1 MNLKRFFVF
10 FLLLVAGVAL
20 VGCTG
25 PQGPKGDK
33 GDPGVQGPQGPQ
45 GIQGEKGDDGA
56 QGPTGPK
63 GEEGPK
69 GPKGEPGEDG
79 VEVLFRVNEGWL
91 QQKYADED
99 DTKWRNVFYFG
110 ELAIWAK
117 DYTVEFDALGGTFE
131 GDAVLTDLVYQSEVA
146 LPQPTKEGYKF
157 LGWSDGEKVY
167 TDKYV
172 VEKDVKLIATYREAE
187 FNVTFKGEG
196 NLPTA
201 GGYATIQEL
210 ADEIVALFNSTGK
223 ADAVVTEEEKF
234 QGTTHPNVKYVFSDA
249 ANLAKYKWMFEF
261 FLEDITAVQAGG
273 QAETVDNTYNEMFE
287 LLPKLIAGDTAA
299 INGSY
304 PNGRSC
310 LRQFIHEMI
319 NADSTTD
326 EGHASYSYYSSDY
339 KTPEMIA
346 KILEAAGG
354 SLKFKP
360 SDKLPIPT
368 REGFFFEGWYDA
380 NGNKVESVQDDCE
393 LTAKWIALEEMVFV
407 VTFDLA
413 GGQWAEGYE
422 LPATI
427 NGNFKPATPVRD
439 GFKFLGWFDETG
451 KQVEVITGDAAL
463 TAKWEEVRFT
473 VTYNGNGG
481 IVAKQTILDFGN
493 EMVELFNSPTE
504 ADKVLTTYTGFQG
517 STHPNVKYVFD
528 DAETLAK
535 YKWFLE
541 YTLAEMKATAEAAGK
556 TGEEYYTNTVEM
568 LEKMI
573 AGDTKAISGSYANGR
588 TAFRQFIHLL
598 INKADPKYPGNKAY
612 NFFIPDFA
620 DAANQAKFE
629 ALLPASEK
637 VSVVVGE
644 GAELLV
650 PTKEGCEFL
659 GWYDADGNKVEEIVA
674 DVELTAK
681 WSSPALARVTPDKAA
696 KTVNGG
702 SYITNN
708 ESYPDPSFYADGGLK
723 FNYVNQGLLTNKF
736 EAVNFAY
743 VTLTIGALNQNTKQ
757 GEDAVPAFTVY
768 GLNANGD
775 TVAKASL
782 DSVIV
787 GENLFVLQGDAI
799 VQVKLI
805 MTDYPFD
812 GEKFCNV
819 NIAGLV
825 VEESKAVTPEQP
837 EQPEQPEEPEQP
849 AEPTYTE
856 VEVTPENY
864 VEKLAAA
871 VEFTAFKFAAGTYAE
886 AVTVSVNNVKFEGPN
901 AGKAGNAADRAEE
914 AVFSANVTVAAAV
927 KGFAFDGFKVTD
939 NFQLFLNDGNEDVA
953 FQNNVTEATKGT
965 NDGIVNVVSGTVK
978 NVKVNYNYSAE
989 LANYRF
995 IRSAAI
1001 VDGLEVIGNDIT
1013 GSSNH
1018 YDFLNCTDGSI
1029 LKGKVVFKDN
1039 KHVNSA
1045 QSFLYVKFVG
1055 VLDCTIS
1062 GNYLEGQASTAID
1075 FREMK
1080 EDGAV
1085 KFVIEY
1091 NEFQYSGLDWGP
1103 IRVRAAGYDDNDS
1116 LSILV
1121 ENNKIIET
1129 YCTMDDG
1136 TARFIN
1142 NPSYTDGT
1150 GKFDK
1155 IYTIGK
1161 NYYEV
1166 DGAAFTALTDAN
1178 FGGAA
1183 ASIAEAY
1190 AKAED
1195 VPAKK

>member
-20 VGCTG
+20 VGCG
-25 PQGPKGDK
+25 PQGEKGEKGDK
-33 GDPGVQGPQGPQ
+33 GDPGIAGPQGPQ
-45 GIQGEKGDDGA
+45 GEQGLPGADGA
-56 QGPTGPK
+56 QGPQGPK

-69 GPKGEPGEDG
+69 GDKGDPGEDG
-79 VEVLFRVNEGWL
+79 VEVLFRMHEGYL

-110 ELAIWAK
+110 ELAIWTK
-117 DYTVEFDALGGTFE
+117 DYTIELDSLGGTLE
-131 GDAVLTDLVYQSEVA
+131 GEATLTDLVYKSEVA
-146 LPQPTKEGYKF
+146 LPQPTKEGYIF
-157 LGWSDGEKVY
+157 IGWSDGAKVY

-172 VEKDVKLIATYREAE
+172 VEKDVKLIATYKEAE

-210 ADEIVALFNSTGK
+210 ADEIVALFNGTGK
-223 ADAVVTEEEKF
+223 ADAVVTVEEKF

-261 FLEDITAVQAGG
+261 FLEDITAVQASG

-368 REGFFFEGWYDA
+368 REGYYFEGWFDA
-380 NGNKVESVQDDCE
+380 NGNKVESVTDDCE
-393 LTAKWIALEEMVFV
+393 LEAKWTLLEEKVFT
-407 VTFDLA
+407 VTYDLA
-413 GGQWAEGYE
+413 GGNWADGYT
-422 LPATI
+422 LPEVI
-427 NGNFKPATPVRD
+427 KGNFKAPNPVRE
-439 GFKFLGWFDETG
+439 GFKFLGWFNEKG
-451 KQVEVITGDAAL
+451 QQVEAVVEDAAL
-463 TAKWEEVRFT
+463 TAKWEEVKFT

-556 TGEEYYTNTVEM
+556 TEEEYYTNTIEM

-637 VSVVVGE
+637 VTVVVGE

-659 GWYDADGNKVEEIVA
+659 GWYDANGNKVEEIVA

-681 WSSPALARVTPDKAA
+681 WTTPALVRITIANKEI
-696 KTVNGG
+696 KGG
-702 SYITNN
+702 TYLTNN
-708 ESYPDPSFYADGGLK
+708 ENYPNPSFYKDGGIK
-723 FNYVNQGLLTNKF
+723 FNYVNQGLLTDTFAAQNL
-736 EAVNFAY
+736 AY
-743 VTLTIGALNQNTKQ
+743 VTLTINALNQNTKE
-757 GEDAVPAFTVY
+757 GNSDVPAFTVY
-768 GLNANGD
+768 GLNASGA
-775 TVAKASL
+775 TVAKATL
-782 DSVIV
+782 ESVKV
-787 GENLFVLQGDAI
+787 GDNLFVLQGDAM
-799 VQVKLI
+799 VQVKVV

-819 NIAGLV
+819 SVAGVV
-825 VEESKAVTPEQP
+825 VEESKAATPEQP
-837 EQPEQPEEPEQP
+837 EEPEQPEQPEQP

-864 VEKLAAA
+864 VEKIAAA
-871 VEFTAFKFAAGTYAE
+871 AEYTAFKFAAGEYNT
-886 AVTVSVNNVKFEGPN
+886 AVTVAVNNVKFVGPN

-914 AVFSANVTVAAAV
+914 AVFAESVTLAVDV
-927 KGFAFDGFKVTD
+927 KGFTFDGFKVTSA
-939 NFQLFLNDGNEDVA
+939 FQLLLSTGNEDVA
-953 FQNNVTEATKGT
+953 LVNNFIEGT
-965 NDGIVNVVSGTVK
+965 SGGKDGILNAAEGSIK
-978 NVKVNYNYSAE
+978 NIKVNYNYSAE
-989 LANYRF
+989 LSNYRF
-995 IRSAAI
+995 IRLGANCE
-1001 VDGLEVIGNDIT
+1001 GLEAIGNDIT
-1013 GSSNH
+1013 GTSNH
-1018 YDFLNCTDGSI
+1018 YDFVNSPGTIS
-1029 LKGKVVFKDN
+1029 GKVVIKDN

-1045 QSFLYVKFVG
+1045 QSFLYCPHMAAI
-1055 VLDCTIS
+1055 DCVIS
-1062 GNYLEGQASTAID
+1062 GNYLEGQANTIID
-1075 FREMK
+1075 FRDVQG
-1080 EDGAV
+1080 DGEF

-1091 NEFQYSGLDWGP
+1091 NEFQYAGLGWMP
-1103 IRVRAAGYDDNDS
+1103 IRIRSNNSDENDKVTV
-1116 LSILV
+1116 LV
-1121 ENNKIIET
+1121 ENNKFIET
-1129 YCTMDDG
+1129 NCVADDG
-1136 TARFIN
+1136 QPEFLNDPAG
-1142 NPSYTDGT
+1142 S
-1150 GKFDK
+1150 K

-1166 DGAAFTALTDAN
+1166 DGKAFTALTDAN
-1178 FGGAA
+1178 FCDCAV
-1183 ASIAEAY
+1183 SFAEAY
-1190 AKAED
+1190 AKADD

>member
-451 KQVEVITGDAAL
+451 KQVEAITGDAAL

-481 IVAKQTILDFGN
+481 IVAKQTILDFGK
-493 EMVELFNSPTE
+493 EIVDLFNAPTE
-504 ADKVLTTYTGFQG
+504 ADKKLTVYENFVNT
-517 STHPNVKYVFD
+517 THPNVKYVFD

-541 YTLAEMKATAEAAGK
+541 YTLAEMKAI
-556 TGEEYYTNTVEM
+556 GENATLGTDHKDAYNNTVEM

-573 AGDTKAISGSYANGR
+573 AGDTAAISGSYANGR
-588 TAFRQFIHLL
+588 TALRQFIHRL
-598 INKADPKYPGNKAY
+598 INKGNNINENTFY
-612 NFFIPDFA
+612 NVYIPDFA
-620 DAANQAKFE
+620 LAENQAKFE
-629 ALLPASEK
+629 ALLPSSEK
-637 VSVVVGE
+637 VTVVVGE

-837 EQPEQPEEPEQP
+837 EQPEEPEQP

-871 VEFTAFKFAAGTYAE
+871 VEFTAFKFAAGEYNT
-886 AVTVSVNNVKFEGPN
+886 AVTVAVNNVKFVGPN

-914 AVFSANVTVAAAV
+914 AVFAEPVTLAVDV
-927 KGFAFDGFKVTD
+927 KGFTFDGFKVTSA
-939 NFQLFLNDGNEDVA
+939 FQLLLSTGNENVA
-953 FQNNVTEATKGT
+953 LVNNFIEGT
-965 NDGIVNVVSGTVK
+965 AGAKDGILNAAEGSVK
-978 NVKVNYNYSAE
+978 NIKVNYNYAAE

-995 IRSAAI
+995 IRMGA
-1001 VDGLEVIGNDIT
+1001 DCEGLEAIGNDIT
-1013 GSSNH
+1013 GTSNH
-1018 YDFLNCTDGSI
+1018 YDFLNAPGKI
-1029 LKGKVVFKDN
+1029 GGKVVIKDN
-1039 KHVNSA
+1039 KHVNSQ
-1045 QSFLYVKFVG
+1045 QSFLYATHMNPI
-1055 VLDCTIS
+1055 DCLIS
-1062 GNYLEGQASTAID
+1062 GNYVEGQANTAID
-1075 FREMK
+1075 FRECNG
-1080 EDGAV
+1080 DGEF
-1085 KFVIEY
+1085 KFVIEF
-1091 NEFQYSGLDWGP
+1091 NEFQYSGLGWMP
-1103 IRVRAAGYDDNDS
+1103 IRVRSNNSDENDKVS
-1116 LSILV
+1116 VLV
-1121 ENNKIIET
+1121 ENNKFIET
-1129 YCTMDDG
+1129 YVAGDVPQFVRDNAG
-1136 TARFIN
+1136 N
-1142 NPSYTDGT
+1142 
-1150 GKFDK
+1150 K
-1155 IYTIGK
+1155 IYTIGR

-1166 DGAAFTALTDAN
+1166 DGAAYTTLSDAN
-1178 FGGAA
+1178 FYDTAV
-1183 ASIAEAY
+1183 SFAEAY